1 MSKFPNAIW
10 WARQGLNLRPHPC
23 EGNSQFPATNC
34 NDLANRSSRNVRVR
48 DLYNRGIIAGTRV
61 GQLDCESVAS

>member
-1 MSKFPNAIW
+1 MSKFQNGIW

-34 NDLANRSSRNVRVR
+34 NGSANPAPRNLRVR
-48 DLYNRGIIAGTRV
+48 DLYDRGIIAGTRF
-61 GQLDCESVAS
+61 GQLGCEP